1 MVGSAGT
8 CQPAAAARP
17 GPPPRA
23 PRVRRARAEGGTDRG
38 RHSDG
43 VAAIDVCTRA
53 RWRKAG
59 PSRRASKQEFTYS
72 YGGTALV
79 TRAGASRAAR
89 AAPLDQ
95 HAGCRSTNVYT
106 PPSSATQ
113 SACLVLAAVPI
124 MLLAFTPAAGKYVV
138 PRSRHRP
145 CRAMQGSLDAQLEH
159 WVIEAQLCED
169 AAALSSEACS
179 AAEVR
184 TRAWVD
190 RTLCSSGK

>member
-59 PSRRASKQEFTYS
+59 PSRRASNNSAT
-72 YGGTALV
+72 V
-79 TRAGASRAAR
+79 TGLLPLSRELERVERHER

-124 MLLAFTPAAGKYVV
+124 MLLALTPAAGKYVV